1 MSRDAVLARPS
12 TPALAD
18 VVALVKPSIM
28 VFALLTA
35 VGGMSLAPGVPS
47 LGTWL
52 ALLVGTGLIVG
63 SANTL
68 NMYLER
74 DIDCLMARTK
84 NRPLPGG
91 RMEPRFALA
100 FGVAQ
105 AAVSVPL
112 LTFGANPLTGFLG
125 VVALISYVN
134 FYTPLKQRTTL
145 ATLVGALPGAMPPL
159 MGFTAA
165 TNRLD
170 LGGLAVFGLLFLW
183 QIPHFHA
190 IALYRTKDYDRAGL
204 KILPTERGEHGTRIT
219 MLIYLAA
226 QVAVSV
232 LVYTSGVAGLWYL
245 ATALV
250 LGLPY
255 LGYGLL
261 GLRRDTG
268 PRWARRFF
276 LASIVYLPIVF
287 IVLVI
292 DGVH

>member
-1 MSRDAVLARPS
+1 MSRSAAITRS
-12 TPALAD
+12 TLPAMSD

-28 VFALLTA
+28 VFSLLTA
-35 VGGMSLAPGVPS
+35 VGGMSLAPAAQSVGTWIALM
-47 LGTWL
+47 LGT
-52 ALLVGTGLIVG
+52 ALIVG

-74 DIDCLMARTK
+74 DVDCLMARTR

-91 RMEPRFALA
+91 RMDPRFALA
-100 FGVAQ
+100 FGIVQALVA
-105 AAVSVPL
+105 VPL

-145 ATLVGALPGAMPPL
+145 ATLVGSLPGAMPAL

-165 TNRLD
+165 TNRLE
-170 LGGLAVFGLLFLW
+170 LGGLAVFGVLFLW

-190 IALYRTKDYDRAGL
+190 IALYRTRDYERAGL
-204 KILPTERGEHGTRIT
+204 KILPTVRGEYGTRVT
-219 MLIYLAA
+219 MLLYLIA

-232 LVYTSGVAGLWYL
+232 LVYTAGVAGIWYL
-245 ATALV
+245 VTALA
-250 LGLPY
+250 LGGAY
-255 LGYGLL
+255 LAYGVL
-261 GLRRDTG
+261 GLRRDVG
-268 PRWARRFF
+268 PKWARRFF
-276 LASIVYLPIVF
+276 LASIVYLPVLF

-292 DGVH
+292 DGIH